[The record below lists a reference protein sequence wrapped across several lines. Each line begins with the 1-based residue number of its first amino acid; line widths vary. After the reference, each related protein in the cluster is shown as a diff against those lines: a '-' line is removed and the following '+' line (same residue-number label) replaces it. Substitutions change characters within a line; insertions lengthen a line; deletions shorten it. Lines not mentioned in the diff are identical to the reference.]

1 MSLNKMQI
9 HFSSVTELA
18 QIGTSKWSYDQPLFV
33 IPFTNSTMLRQ
44 SADLMAQRAEAPGHI
59 LAIFD
64 DLNWGFIRIVNAVFR
79 LSHSPLFGYV
89 AQDAFAGRAWLRFAM
104 DALGREHHFLGF
116 NDGKWAGGI
125 ASFGL
130 ARRSWANSNYGGDF
144 FCPQYH
150 RHYADAE
157 LTLLALQQG
166 VYVYDANSVLI
177 EIDWEKDRKKV
188 DEKDRKIFLERR
200 GHGFD
205 GKVSNSNL
213 LNMIK

>member
-1 MSLNKMQI
+1 MQI
-9 HFSSVTELA
+9 HYSSVAELA
-18 QIGTSKWSYDQPLFV
+18 EIGAGQWSYDQPLFV
-33 IPFTNSTMLRQ
+33 IPFTNSAMLRQ
-44 SADLMAQRAEAPGHI
+44 SADLMAQRAEAPGQI

-64 DLNWGFIRIVNAVFR
+64 NLNWGFIRIVNAVFR
-79 LSHSPLFGYV
+79 VSHSPLFGYI
-89 AQDAFAGRAWLRFAM
+89 AQDAFAGRAWLRLAM
-104 DALGREHHFLGF
+104 DALDSEHHFLGF

-144 FCPQYH
+144 FCPQYL

-166 VYVYDANSVLI
+166 VYVYEPNSVLI
-177 EIDWEKDRKKV
+177 EIDWEKDHKEV
-188 DEKDRKIFLERR
+188 DQKDRGIFLERR
-200 GHGFD
+200 SHGFE

-213 LNMIK
+213 LKMIQ